1 MRKLCT
7 NNLGKLNVLDCF
19 AGENKIWG
27 NFKTNRYYSIE
38 KELNKGKNIHADNM
52 KILPSLDLSNF
63 NVIDLDSYGIPIEQ
77 LNAIFKNPTLQGGT
91 CIIYTCIGN
100 KMSTLN
106 KFFVQY
112 YGLESMYKNAKTL
125 FNNFSYQMFIGYLY
139 DNGIKTVYEY
149 EEPSN
154 NFYKKYGFFNV

>member
-1 MRKLCT
+1 M
-7 NNLGKLNVLDCF
+7 
-19 AGENKIWG
+19 
-27 NFKTNRYYSIE
+27 
-38 KELNKGKNIHADNM
+38 HADNM

-77 LNAIFKNPTLQGGT
+77 LNAIFKNPTLASGT

-106 KFFVQY
+106 KFFAQY
-112 YGLESMYKNAKTL
+112 YNIENMYKKVKTL
-125 FNNFSYQMFIGYLY
+125 FNNMSYQMFIGYLY

-154 NFYKKYGFFNV
+154 HFYKKYGFFNV